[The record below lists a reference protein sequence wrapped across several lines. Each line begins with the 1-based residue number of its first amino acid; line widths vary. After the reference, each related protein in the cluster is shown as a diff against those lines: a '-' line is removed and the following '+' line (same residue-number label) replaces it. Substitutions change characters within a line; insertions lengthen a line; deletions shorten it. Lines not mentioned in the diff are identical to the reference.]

1 MQVSS
6 IPEKVESVGQ
16 RRSTQKKKQKRSA
29 VPPATPI
36 LLVSTPQANHE
47 VSTEQQQKKQRTRPM
62 SLHATTPSTTDRN
75 ERQGNARGTEF
86 LKKSEKTDAKSAII
100 VGSSADTAAGPWPLF
115 VRPHF
120 ACGGANRRS
129 QRPSITSTTTPHP
142 KPTPTTVFCICPSK
156 FGFNCLHL
164 RLQLFRWQWR

>member
-86 LKKSEKTDAKSAII
+86 KKNLRKPT
-100 VGSSADTAAGPWPLF
+100 
-115 VRPHF
+115 R
-120 ACGGANRRS
+120 N
-129 QRPSITSTTTPHP
+129 RPSSWDHQRIRRRAPGHLLCDLISPAAVPIDVLKDPRSHPPPPLTPNP
-142 KPTPTTVFCICPSK
+142 RPQLCSVSAPQNLVLTVCI
-156 FGFNCLHL
+156 
-164 RLQLFRWQWR
+164 